1 MKTGIHEWPE
11 YIAEIFR
18 VTAPGGQIQFT
29 ELDTEFISH
38 NDTLGNDAAL
48 KVLQKALQKYAFVK
62 HLDFQVGS
70 KLAEMARRVG
80 FHSVEEKMVEV
91 PCGVW
96 QSGYYWA
103 MISVNEQMFKRIRSV
118 L

>member
-18 VTAPGGQIQFT
+18 VTAPGGHIQFT
-29 ELDTEFISH
+29 ELDMDFISN

-48 KVLQKALQKYAFVK
+48 KVVQKALQKYAFVQ
-62 HLDFQVGS
+62 HLDLQVGS
-70 KLAEMARRVG
+70 KLAEMVRRAE
-80 FHSVEEKMVEV
+80 FHSVEEKVVEV

-96 QSGYYWA
+96 QSGY
-103 MISVNEQMFKRIRSV
+103 
-118 L
+118 